1 LCKSIFDYLI
11 TEKIFDEYHKK
22 RIKSTNFIA
31 NSFLLYIFNKKS
43 NTAILLILINFAV
56 QNIDMKLV
64 LDFGNTLQKIAIFE
78 GNQIL
83 KMRAY
88 KRITLKKLQQVI
100 VNYPIKS
107 AIISSVVDY
116 PEAIK
121 TFLNNNF
128 NFIEFNETT
137 AIPVVNK
144 YVTPLS
150 LGKDRLAAAIAGNHF
165 FPKHDVLVINAGT
178 CITYDFINK
187 NGEYLGGAI
196 SPGISIRFKALHTFT
211 EKLPLVEKKLNVS
224 IVGNTTENSILSG
237 VINGA
242 FHEVKSITSKYTD
255 DYKNLKIILSGG
267 DMKYFDKILKN
278 SIFAVSNIVLIGL
291 NIILDFNAKN

>member
-1 LCKSIFDYLI
+1 
-11 TEKIFDEYHKK
+11 
-22 RIKSTNFIA
+22 
-31 NSFLLYIFNKKS
+31 
-43 NTAILLILINFAV
+43 
-56 QNIDMKLV
+56 MKLV

-78 GNQIL
+78 ENQML
-83 KMRAY
+83 EVLAY
-88 KRITLKKLQQVI
+88 KKVTLKKLQQII

-116 PEAIK
+116 SSAIK
-121 TFLNNNF
+121 TFLQNNF

-137 AIPVVNK
+137 AIPVINK
-144 YVTPLS
+144 YATPLS

-165 FPKHDVLVINAGT
+165 FPKQNVLVINAGT
-178 CITYDFINK
+178 CITYDFINEK
-187 NGEYLGGAI
+187 GEYLGGAI

-211 EKLPLVEKKLNVS
+211 EKLPLVEKKSKAS
-224 IVGNTTENSILSG
+224 IIGNTTEKSILSG
-237 VINGA
+237 VINGV